1 MLGGKMGSKM
11 KTVRKLKAV
20 SPVIATLLLIA
31 IAVAAGIILYVF
43 VSGFTG
49 SLTQTGGQQAAEQL
63 SMEAYDFKTL
73 NALSI
78 FVRNTG
84 TVQVTIDKVYFDGT
98 QVTPTFD
105 PPGSDVDVTVSK
117 KISFTLSSDATRGS
131 SHLIKVVT
139 KTGGTFTFTV
149 IAGRTG

>member
-1 MLGGKMGSKM
+1 M

-63 SMEAYDFKTL
+63 SMEVFDFRDLTTPKLTVT
-73 NALSI
+73 
-78 FVRNTG
+78 VRNTG
-84 TVQVTIDKVYFDGT
+84 TVKVTIDKVYFDGVLSSPNYIDDT
-98 QVTPTFD
+98 SPDVD
-105 PPGSDVDVTVSK
+105 PGSISRFTLTVS
-117 KISFTLSSDATRGS
+117 ATAGS

-139 KTGGTFTFTV
+139 NTGGIFTFTV
-149 IAGRTG
+149 VAGRSG

>member
-1 MLGGKMGSKM
+1 M

-49 SLTQTGGQQAAEQL
+49 SLTQTGGQQVAEQL
-63 SMEAYDFKTL
+63 SMEAYNFKDL
-73 NALSI
+73 EAPVI

-84 TVQVTIDKVYFDGT
+84 TVNVKIDKVYFDGEQIASPT
-98 QVTPTFD
+98 ITDDELDVNEVTDIT
-105 PPGSDVDVTVSK
+105 
-117 KISFTLSSDATRGS
+117 FTLTSPATRGS

-139 KTGGTFTFTV
+139 STGGTFTFTV

>member
-1 MLGGKMGSKM
+1 M
-11 KTVRKLKAV
+11 KIVRKLKAV

-49 SLTQTGGQQAAEQL
+49 SLTQTGGQQTTEQL
-63 SMEAYDFKTL
+63 VMEAYDFTPL
-73 NALSI
+73 GSISI

-84 TVQVTIDKVYFDGT
+84 TVQVTIDKIYFDGV
-98 QVTPTFD
+98 QVATTAGTD
-105 PPGSDVDVTVSK
+105 DLGVGAST
-117 KISFTLSSDATRGS
+117 KISFSISPSATRGS

-139 KTGGTFTFTV
+139 KTGGVFTFTV